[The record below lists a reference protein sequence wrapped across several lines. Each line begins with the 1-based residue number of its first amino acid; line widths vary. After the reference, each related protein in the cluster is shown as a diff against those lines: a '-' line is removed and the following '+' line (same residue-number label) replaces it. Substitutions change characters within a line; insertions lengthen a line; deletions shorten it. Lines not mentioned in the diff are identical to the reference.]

1 MFKKILALIGKK
13 TPTSADAPGHVAHE
27 PYKQDE
33 LNLIYKLMFCD
44 DAALFK
50 PKGNEKSLFGDQT
63 DPRIVRAIAD
73 DPDEESRV
81 RILAYN
87 WLRENGQAAPGKELL
102 GVIVEVPLEEGL
114 DVLAAYADGT
124 VRYINQTG
132 RFAVFESGPPDLAA
146 RARTLVQVGGKSIAM
161 MAPARPPRRPPP
173 AVGNIRLSYLVSDG
187 LYMAEGPFET
197 MAKDKAAA
205 PVIQTAQALLE
216 LVVRQATE

>member
-1 MFKKILALIGKK
+1 MFKKLLALIGKK
-13 TPTSADAPGHVAHE
+13 ETPAAAAGAVPHE
-27 PYKQDE
+27 PYKQPE

-44 DAALFK
+44 DAALFRPEGK
-50 PKGNEKSLFGDQT
+50 DASLFGEQT

-73 DPDEESRV
+73 DADEESRV
-81 RILAYN
+81 RMLAYN
-87 WLRENGQAAPGKELL
+87 WLRENGQPAPGKELL

-124 VRYINQTG
+124 ARYINQTG
-132 RFAVFESGPPDLAA
+132 RFAVFEGGPPDLAA
-146 RARTLVQVGGKSIAM
+146 RAKLLVQTGAQAVAA

-173 AVGNIRLSYLVSDG
+173 VTGNIRLTYLVSDG
-187 LYMAEGPFET
+187 LYVAEGPFEA
-197 MAKDKAAA
+197 MAKDRMAA